1 MTGSVDEE
9 GGDVGG
15 TEGEGEGEGE
25 GNATLSC
32 IL

>member
-1 MTGSVDEE
+1 MTGSVGEE

-15 TEGEGEGEGE
+15 TEGEGEG
-25 GNATLSC
+25 NATLSC